1 MQLWRAT
8 IASPFHKAYPHGGYN
23 YRVFPQ
29 QNTSLLQREGTDR
42 PSISPQRVWMC
53 LFSCATTCLNLC
65 LTQDVQTEL
74 GRGCAPARTFSAPKN
89 VTYQSSAEVVLC
101 LLTADGDVSCCG
113 VLCSYCWRVSPWHW
127 PPHQRRLRKYS

>member
-53 LFSCATTCLNLC
+53 LFSCATTCLSLC
-65 LTQDVQTEL
+65 LTRDVQTKL
-74 GRGCAPARTFSAPKN
+74 GRGCAPTQTFISLKN
-89 VTYQSSAEVVLC
+89 LACRSSSKAVLC
-101 LLTADGDVSCCG
+101 FLIAAGDVSCSFA
-113 VLCSYCWRVSPWHW
+113 LCLYCWDVSPWHW
-127 PPHQRRLRKYS
+127 PPHQRRL